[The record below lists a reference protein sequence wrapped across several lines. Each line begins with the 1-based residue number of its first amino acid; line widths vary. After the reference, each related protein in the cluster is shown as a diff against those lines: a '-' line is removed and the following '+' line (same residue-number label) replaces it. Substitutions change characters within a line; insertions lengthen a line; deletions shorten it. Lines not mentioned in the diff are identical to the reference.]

1 MTNRTE
7 TLVACVVMID
17 NEGRSLL
24 GCRPEGKVYA
34 GWWEFPG
41 GKLEAMETVE
51 EAAKREMREELGID
65 LQNSSPWVTLV
76 HDYPH
81 ARVRLHFVRS
91 WQWRGEPRSLEGQS
105 FGFFSPLDWP
115 TPILEASEPIQKWL
129 LMPKH
134 WVKIQSESALE
145 NLEAQKE

>member
-1 MTNRTE
+1 M
-7 TLVACVVMID
+7 
-17 NEGRSLL
+17 
-24 GCRPEGKVYA
+24 YA

-81 ARVRLHFVRS
+81 ARDNPLVSFPHLIGRLPYWKRANPFKN
-91 WQWRGEPRSLEGQS
+91 
-105 FGFFSPLDWP
+105 GF
-115 TPILEASEPIQKWL
+115 
-129 LMPKH
+129 
-134 WVKIQSESALE
+134 
-145 NLEAQKE
+145 